1 MTSSYDY
8 ALTDFASY
16 LADVE
21 QNFGKK
27 FLTVIETFSGSRV
40 DLPMKRFDE
49 IAKVHD
55 RASRYL
61 RKSIDV
67 RKSDSLNLWKLC
79 NVYSLVALEM
89 DKRFLKDERKQ
100 EKLPRNPA
108 TTRDSNEAMAEAQ
121 SLPSE
126 AINLPSWTSY
136 KEEATVSQ
144 TESLSAMRPPRPPRP
159 SAPLF
164 VTSGYLSN
172 NQTPRNNPETTLI
185 SWEDDQ
191 PTPAATRNQVLLGQ
205 MAKKLR
211 MQEQVFPFSADKKR
225 QQPHKKKRQNS
236 DEVPPTLISIDCTPP
251 VPTMRSY
258 FSKIEPLQAKSRV
271 GIVLEDVDPRRRAT
285 SQKMNGSMTS
295 TTTTTSTAS
304 QNQEYIVVNNVTNF
318 AVEPDRATYAP
329 PSLGP

>member
-1 MTSSYDY
+1 MDK
-8 ALTDFASY
+8 A
-16 LADVE
+16 
-21 QNFGKK
+21 
-27 FLTVIETFSGSRV
+27 
-40 DLPMKRFDE
+40 MKDTRD
-49 IAKVHD
+49 I
-55 RASRYL
+55 L
-61 RKSIDV
+61 RKKIEKESPPSIPCEKPKSGV
-67 RKSDSLNLWKLC
+67 RRFIDDYRPSRRIALQDSEQFEKDEKPVTKDKPNW
-79 NVYSLVALEM
+79 M
-89 DKRFLKDERKQ
+89 KRFLKDERKQ

-144 TESLSAMRPPRPPRP
+144 TESLSAMRPPRPPPTTRR
-159 SAPLF
+159 L
-164 VTSGYLSN
+164 
-172 NQTPRNNPETTLI
+172 ETTQRRLSSVGKMI
-185 SWEDDQ
+185 NQRRPQVNETLKSSRKRQLTDFSPEFSSKPSFTRADGEK
-191 PTPAATRNQVLLGQ
+191 TPDAGASFPFQLTKAAAT
-205 MAKKLR
+205 A
-211 MQEQVFPFSADKKR
+211 QE
-225 QQPHKKKRQNS
+225 KRQNS

-258 FSKIEPLQAKSRV
+258 FSKIEPLQSQKAGV